1 MLIMPKQVKFGAK
14 THIGQIKKVWVNFN
28 KFLSKIKNI
37 QSPLKKLIYF
47 ILLDSFESTVLP

>member
-37 QSPLKKLIYF
+37 QSPLK
-47 ILLDSFESTVLP
+47 